1 MIWKELLPMLLNT
14 SSETNSNISFIV
26 PLFIRTDTIP
36 FYKTVWFQCKTEI
49 WLIGKFIKISM
60 CREGK
65 YGTKFSWSFWGG
77 CFLVWVV
84 GDYFFLIY
92 GLLHVEVV
100 LVSLCLQELS
110 SYQRTR
116 CLSYRERR
124 GFFSPHFVL
133 AYAYYIFIKCR
144 ICET

>member
-1 MIWKELLPMLLNT
+1 M
-14 SSETNSNISFIV
+14 
-26 PLFIRTDTIP
+26 
-36 FYKTVWFQCKTEI
+36 
-49 WLIGKFIKISM
+49 
-60 CREGK
+60 
-65 YGTKFSWSFWGG
+65 
-77 CFLVWVV
+77 WVV